1 MHRPILILSAIAVV
15 ILSLLVGTSVFAQ
28 DATPV
33 VAPSSIW
40 FDLWQILQPLVVM
53 FGSIVGP
60 VLITWIGARVI
71 ALLKITD
78 EAKRLEI
85 ETQLRNAIHAS
96 ATNAIRFAFA
106 KAGLAPGA
114 VITPQLI
121 ETATT
126 YVVEK
131 NPDALAKLGVTE
143 DMLREIITS
152 KVPDLVKAV
161 AAPAR
166 G

>member
-1 MHRPILILSAIAVV
+1 MLGATVV
-15 ILSLLVGTSVFAQ
+15 IILSLLIGTAVFAQ
-28 DATPV
+28 DAMPV

-40 FDLWQILQPLVVM
+40 FDVWQILQPLVVM

-78 EAKRLEI
+78 QAKRLEI

-96 ATNAIRFAFA
+96 SANAIRFAIA
-106 KAGLAPGA
+106 RAALVPGA
-114 VITPQLI
+114 VISPQLI

-152 KVPDLVKAV
+152 KVPDLVKV
-161 AAPAR
+161 VSGPAR
-166 G
+166 A

>member
-1 MHRPILILSAIAVV
+1 MTYRKYISIAVLAV
-15 ILSLLVGTSVFAQ
+15 IAAVLIGTMAFAQ
-28 DATPV
+28 DAAPV
-33 VAPSSIW
+33 VARSSIW

-78 EAKRLEI
+78 VAKRLEI

-96 ATNAIRFAFA
+96 AANAIRFAVA
-106 KAGLAPGA
+106 KAGLVPGA

-121 ETATT
+121 ETATS

-131 NPDALAKLGVTE
+131 NPDALARLGVTE

-152 KVPDLVKAV
+152 KVPDLVKV
-161 AAPAR
+161 VSAPVR
-166 G
+166 T